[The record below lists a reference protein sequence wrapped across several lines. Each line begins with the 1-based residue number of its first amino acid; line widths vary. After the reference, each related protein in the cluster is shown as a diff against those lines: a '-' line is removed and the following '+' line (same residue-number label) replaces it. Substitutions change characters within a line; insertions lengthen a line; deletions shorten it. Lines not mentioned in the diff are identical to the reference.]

1 MFLKDSKFYESATR
15 ASFRLRTTTTI
26 IIIQVYD
33 DDDGA
38 YLALNGQTIWER
50 EKDVRKGR
58 ESIF

>member
-38 YLALNGQTIWER
+38 YLALNGQTI
-50 EKDVRKGR
+50 
-58 ESIF
+58 